1 MTNEKGNRRWIFLL
15 CGIALSVGC
24 AGIEL
29 LGARGSFAVPAK
41 LWPIIQ
47 LAGIAFLAAGL
58 LDRAAAATPTRAPA
72 SATSVDTGLSA
83 PELRL
88 VKVLASIID
97 ADDPFTAG
105 RSYRVSHYA
114 VRVGRKMGLV
124 RQELEELEIAALLH
138 DIGRTALRNDVFAKP
153 GKLDQKEMATMSTHP
168 QTGYYILK
176 EVPGLEGAAELVR
189 CHHEQPDGRGYPRG
203 LEDKDIPLGSK
214 IIMVAAAFDAMTSER
229 PYRPGL
235 PPEEAYAELRKHTGS
250 MFASDVVEVMVA
262 LHQSGEL
269 FEGVDRAEL
278 ELHSSLHGKPLA
290 IEEFLSRTPT
300 HDPTEP
306 VVDPPRDLVIDIEE
320 ERPRKSGN
328 GRSAA

>member
-1 MTNEKGNRRWIFLL
+1 MTNEKGSRRWILLL
-15 CGIALSVGC
+15 CGITLCVGSIG
-24 AGIEL
+24 AEL
-29 LGARGSFAVPAK
+29 FGVRESIGVPEK
-41 LWPIIQ
+41 LWPIVQ
-47 LAGIAFLAAGL
+47 LAGIAILVAGL
-58 LDRAAAATPTRAPA
+58 LDRATTARPATTSPRAV
-72 SATSVDTGLSA
+72 STETGLSA

-114 VRVGRKMGLV
+114 VRIGRKMGLV
-124 RQELEELEIAALLH
+124 RHELEELEIASLLH

-203 LEDKDIPLGSK
+203 LEDKEIPLGSK

-235 PPEEAYAELRKHTGS
+235 PPEEAYGELRKYTGS
-250 MFASDVVEVMVA
+250 MFASDVVEVMVE
-262 LHQSGEL
+262 LHRSGEL

-300 HDPTEP
+300 HDPSEP
-306 VVDPPRDLVIDIEE
+306 VVDPPKDLVFDLAEDPPATRGKG
-320 ERPRKSGN
+320 RP
-328 GRSAA
+328 AA